1 MKLVTIIALG
11 DSKWAEYALTCCLS
25 IKAHN
30 FKQKVGLITDGVCT
44 KDLQY
49 DIDRF
54 FDYQTV
60 VNYDIEDN
68 AGKAFYTKVNLY
80 ELATQMCPEAT
91 EFINIDADCLMIP
104 SNGVDEFFKEH
115 EGRIFTAYCND
126 IYNFKSQ
133 SSQRND
139 YTFWCDP
146 LEAKEYFGLVNPMPQ
161 LNTSFIYFSKC
172 PLASSL
178 FSTAK
183 KVWHD
188 QHFEYKK
195 YRNVKPDELCF
206 NVACSIT
213 NILPHQSPYRPIFMQ
228 FASENQQEVYI
239 QHQYKA
245 LGFAGDKRPSDN
257 FVFLYNRYANYY
269 RDLFGVKEYK
279 VTNQTQALPSN
290 EIILPCVKRT
300 IFRAGELVNSDS
312 GVFNPD
318 SIIHKDGYELTILRK
333 EKNMDCYN
341 KYGSSSA
348 IPHCIV
354 EFSNNTFLV
363 EINMPKDNSRR
374 EDFRLFT
381 WNNKTYSNYTKIE
394 NGKTFIAISELDITG
409 DGMILEREVILP
421 IEVGPIEKNWA
432 FVSNL
437 NNLYCVYSLS
447 PLLVFTYFDGGW
459 HLYNDGSTS
468 KKIDF
473 FHKSSICN
481 STNPILVDDYYLMFF
496 HTKERGIYY
505 HGAVLMDKQSLDIVY
520 STKNPIQMKNYAE
533 GLHSGLIY
541 VSGCVYLEESNTI
554 RVLYGEADSHACYSD
569 FDKDTLINAIKNDK

>member
-1 MKLVTIIALG
+1 
-11 DSKWAEYALTCCLS
+11 
-25 IKAHN
+25 
-30 FKQKVGLITDGVCT
+30 
-44 KDLQY
+44 
-49 DIDRF
+49 
-54 FDYQTV
+54 
-60 VNYDIEDN
+60 
-68 AGKAFYTKVNLY
+68 
-80 ELATQMCPEAT
+80 MCPEAT

-104 SNGVDEFFKEH
+104 SNGVDEFFNEH

-126 IYNFKSQ
+126 IYNFKLQ

-228 FASENQQEVYI
+228 FASENQDEVYI

-257 FVFLYNRYANYY
+257 FVSLYNRYANYY
-269 RDLFGVKEYK
+269 RDLFGVKEYN
-279 VTNQTQALPSN
+279 VTEQTQALPSN
-290 EIILPCVKRT
+290 EIILPCIKRT
-300 IFRAGELVNSDS
+300 IYRAGELANSDA

-318 SIIHKDGYELTILRK
+318 SIVLPDGDLLTILRK
-333 EKNMDCYN
+333 EKNFDAY
-341 KYGSSSA
+341 KRYGASTA
-348 IPHCIV
+348 IPHYIV
-354 EFSNNTFLV
+354 ESKTSTYSA
-363 EINMPKDNSRR
+363 EINIPYMDSARR
-374 EDFRLFT
+374 EDFRLFE
-381 WNNKTYSNYTKIE
+381 WNGKPYTNYTKIE
-394 NGKTFIAISELDITG
+394 NGRTLICYSELNLIEG
-409 DGMILEREVILP
+409 YMQAEKEVKLP
-421 IEVGPIEKNWA
+421 IEVGNMEKNWA
-432 FVSNL
+432 FVSNS
-437 NNLYCVYSLS
+437 NNLYCIYSLS
-447 PLLVFTYFDGGW
+447 PLLVFTCLDDKWYR
-459 HLYNDGSTS
+459 YNDGSIS

-505 HGAVLMDKQSLDIVY
+505 HGAVLMDKESLDIVY
-520 STKNPIQMKNYAE
+520 STKNPIRMKNYAE

-541 VSGCVYLEESNTI
+541 VSGCVYLKESNTI
-554 RVLYGEADSHACYSD
+554 RVLYGESDSHSCYSD